1 MWLLL
6 SLLMAGDVQQFPGG
20 KILPHDKY
28 IHVVSEADSPVERV
42 YIKSK
47 DGVYI
52 AAAMRKPKGNG
63 PFPVLIH
70 FHGAPGG
77 RGMEQLVG
85 WARGDHGGPVF
96 ERFLQEGYA
105 IVIADYRAVNFSTL
119 AEPPPPEAVT
129 YADDA
134 VAVLEHVR
142 KLPYVDA
149 NRIHVYGVSLGGDVT
164 MQLLARTSVRA
175 AILGAGAPIRFLG
188 VKPNPNAP
196 REDRFRDM
204 TVDEARATAN
214 IEKVQTPILI
224 LVGTADS
231 LIPVN
236 RLLHERLEKAGKR
249 VKLQIYENGYHDF
262 VMGPQGQNR
271 PDLKNGEALLDITLQ
286 ALENTLA
293 FVKDP
298 TK

>member
-6 SLLMAGDVQQFPGG
+6 SLLLTGDIQQFAGG
-20 KILPHDKY
+20 KTLPHEKY
-28 IHVVSEADSPVERV
+28 IHVVSEADSPVEQV

-52 AAAMRKPKGNG
+52 AAAMRKPKGDG
-63 PFPVLIH
+63 PFPVLVH

-105 IVIADYRAVNFSTL
+105 IVIADYRAVNFATL
-119 AEPPPPEAVT
+119 ADPPPADAVT

-134 VAVLEHVR
+134 VAVIDHVR
-142 KLPYVDA
+142 KLPFVDA
-149 NRIHVYGVSLGGDVT
+149 SRIHVYGVSLGGDVT
-164 MQLLARTSVRA
+164 MHLLARTSVRA

-204 TVDEARATAN
+204 TIDEARATAN
-214 IEKVQTPILI
+214 IEKVTTPILI
-224 LVGTADS
+224 MVGTADS
-231 LIPVN
+231 LLPLN
-236 RLLHERLEKAGKR
+236 RVLHDRLEKAGKKVR
-249 VKLQIYENGYHDF
+249 MEIYENGYHDF

-271 PDLKNGEALLDITLQ
+271 PDLQGGERLMDITLM
-286 ALENTLA
+286 AL
-293 FVKDP
+293 
-298 TK
+298 